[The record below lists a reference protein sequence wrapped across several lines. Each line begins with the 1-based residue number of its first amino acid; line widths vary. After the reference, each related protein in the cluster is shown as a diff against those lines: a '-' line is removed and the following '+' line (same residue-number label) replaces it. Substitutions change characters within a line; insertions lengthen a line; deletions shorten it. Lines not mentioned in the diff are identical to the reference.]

1 MAVVLHVHFTTFVVV
16 SRTGVK
22 VRVIPPAA
30 AVVTTAI
37 TPVVSVQVTV
47 DTFLVAFAAA
57 MLVNPEHEPAPMALL
72 LAMFSVTVVLT
83 AEA

>member
-1 MAVVLHVHFTTFVVV
+1 MEAVLHVHFTTWVVL
-16 SRTGVK
+16 SRAGVK
-22 VRVIPPAA
+22 VRVTPPAA
-30 AVVTTAI
+30 AVVTTAM

-47 DTFLVAFAAA
+47 ETFLVAFVAV
-57 MLVNPEHEPAPMALL
+57 MLVKPEHEPVPMALL